1 MLKATLLST
10 LVLVSTTLARPTE
23 VLDEARAAVILNILE
38 RAERDGHDVGVVARQ
53 LFGGNDEYAPYEM
66 PCPADFT
73 WVRPADVSDI
83 STSIEAFFCFAPRG
97 KSNWDDETND
107 QSLATGEQNYLEQ
120 RRPVVAE
127 AFEKMMAANGLS
139 QPPRTPVIS
148 FALSGGGY
156 RAMTYAFSWTTI

>member
-73 WVRPADVSDI
+73 WVRPADVSDNSI
-83 STSIEAFFCFAPRG
+83 SSRG
-97 KSNWDDETND
+97 
-107 QSLATGEQNYLEQ
+107 LRLH
-120 RRPVVAE
+120 RPSRHKTLYME
-127 AFEKMMAANGLS
+127 
-139 QPPRTPVIS
+139 P
-148 FALSGGGY
+148 
-156 RAMTYAFSWTTI
+156 

>member
-83 STSIEAFFCFAPRG
+83 FDFSSRPSFVSPLEANYSYGMMKLTIRASQQENRTTSSRGDPWSPRHS
-97 KSNWDDETND
+97 K
-107 QSLATGEQNYLEQ
+107 
-120 RRPVVAE
+120 R
-127 AFEKMMAANGLS
+127 
-139 QPPRTPVIS
+139 
-148 FALSGGGY
+148 
-156 RAMTYAFSWTTI
+156 